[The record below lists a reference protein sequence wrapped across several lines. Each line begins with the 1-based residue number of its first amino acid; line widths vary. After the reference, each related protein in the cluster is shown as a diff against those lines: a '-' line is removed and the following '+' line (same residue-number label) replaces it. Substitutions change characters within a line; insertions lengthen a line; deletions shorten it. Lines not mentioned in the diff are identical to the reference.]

1 MPGYTV
7 ITTAAYFVESESE
20 NEAINKIYETLL
32 GNGDAK
38 DLGNGEIACIFAIQ
52 DYQRIIK

>member
-7 ITTAAYFVESESE
+7 IATAAYFVESNSE
-20 NEAINKIYETLL
+20 DEAVNKIYETLL

-38 DLGNGEIACIFAIQ
+38 DLGNGEIGTIFAVQ
-52 DYQRIIK
+52 GYQRIIK